1 MWYGNLQ
8 DYGPELTIFLQK
20 NIMKPRK
27 SPCTD
32 GQREL
37 FRTELEKIIDLGH
50 ALVKLSKTINWE
62 ALEKHFG
69 ANFCEKKG
77 RPGSSTRLMV
87 SLHYLKYSHNISDEE
102 VVSNWVENPYWQY
115 FSGMKWFE
123 HMSPIDP
130 SSMTKWRKRVGEA
143 GAEEMLK
150 QTIEAGLMM
159 KVVKQSELKRINVD
173 TTVQEKE
180 IRFPTDSRLYDRA
193 REKLVQAAEKRRITL
208 RQKYNH
214 KGKEM
219 LLMQSRYAHAKQFK
233 RAAKC
238 TAKLKTW
245 LGRVVRDIERKC
257 PKMDT
262 KLSDLIKTSKNLLDQ
277 KKDSKNKIYSIHAPE
292 VECISKGK
300 VHKRY
305 EFGCKVSV
313 AATSRGGWIVGAK
326 AFHGNPYDGH
336 TLSKTIEQVG
346 RLAKLPDHAFT
357 DMGYRKH
364 DYEGPVQI
372 HVDKKRRG
380 NTSKTLWRWMKRRA
394 AVEPTIGHL
403 KQDCRLE
410 RNRLKGKIG
419 DLMNVLFSA
428 AAMNFRKLLKLA
440 AAFLRLFYEMF
451 FGSPN
456 SVFHQRII

>member
-1 MWYGNLQ
+1 
-8 DYGPELTIFLQK
+8 
-20 NIMKPRK
+20 MKPRK
-27 SPCTD
+27 SPCSD

-37 FRTELEKIIDLGH
+37 FRTELEKMINLGH
-50 ALVKLSKTINWE
+50 GLVKLSKTIDWE
-62 ALEKHFG
+62 ALEKYFG
-69 ANFCEKKG
+69 ASFCEKNG
-77 RPGSSTRLMV
+77 RPGMSPRLMV
-87 SLHYLKYSHNISDEE
+87 SLHYLKYSHNLSDEE
-102 VVSNWVENPYWQY
+102 VVSKWVENPYWQY

-123 HMSPIDP
+123 HKLPIDP
-130 SSMTKWRKRVGEA
+130 SLMTKWRKRVGEA

-150 QTIEAGLMM
+150 QTIEAGL
-159 KVVKQSELKRINVD
+159 KIKAVKQSELKRINVD

-193 REKLVQAAEKRRITL
+193 REKLVQAAEKNGIVL

-214 KGKEM
+214 KAKEM
-219 LLMQSRYAHAKQFK
+219 LLMQSRYAHAKQYK

-238 TAKLKTW
+238 TARLKTW

-257 PKMDT
+257 QTMDVA
-262 KLSDLIKTSKNLLDQ
+262 LSGLIEISKKLLDQ

-336 TLSKTIEQVG
+336 TLSKTIEQVE
-346 RLAKLPDHAFT
+346 RLAKLPEHAFT

-364 DYEGPVQI
+364 DYEGLVQV

-380 NTSKTLWRWMKRRA
+380 SISKSLWRWMKRRA

-410 RNRLKGKIG
+410 RNRLKGKAG
-419 DLMNVLFSA
+419 DLINVIFSA

-440 AAFLRLFYEMF
+440 AAFLRFFYDVIMGALNPAF
-451 FGSPN
+451 S
-456 SVFHQRII
+456 QRAA

>member
-69 ANFCEKKG
+69 ASFCEKKG

-123 HMSPIDP
+123 HMPPIDP

-214 KGKEM
+214 KAKEM

-262 KLSDLIKTSKNLLDQ
+262 KLSDLIKTSKKLLDQ
-277 KKDSKNKIYSIHAPE
+277 KKDSKNKIYSIHTPE

-410 RNRLKGKIG
+410 RNRLKGKID
-419 DLMNVLFSA
+419 DLMNVIFSA

-451 FGSPN
+451 FGGPN
-456 SVFHQRII
+456 PVFHQRII

>member
-1 MWYGNLQ
+1 M
-8 DYGPELTIFLQK
+8 
-20 NIMKPRK
+20 
-27 SPCTD
+27 
-32 GQREL
+32 
-37 FRTELEKIIDLGH
+37 
-50 ALVKLSKTINWE
+50 
-62 ALEKHFG
+62 
-69 ANFCEKKG
+69 
-77 RPGSSTRLMV
+77 
-87 SLHYLKYSHNISDEE
+87 
-102 VVSNWVENPYWQY
+102 
-115 FSGMKWFE
+115 
-123 HMSPIDP
+123 
-130 SSMTKWRKRVGEA
+130 
-143 GAEEMLK
+143 
-150 QTIEAGLMM
+150 
-159 KVVKQSELKRINVD
+159 
-173 TTVQEKE
+173 
-180 IRFPTDSRLYDRA
+180 
-193 REKLVQAAEKRRITL
+193 
-208 RQKYNH
+208 
-214 KGKEM
+214 
-219 LLMQSRYAHAKQFK
+219 
-233 RAAKC
+233 
-238 TAKLKTW
+238 
-245 LGRVVRDIERKC
+245 
-257 PKMDT
+257 
-262 KLSDLIKTSKNLLDQ
+262 
-277 KKDSKNKIYSIHAPE
+277 
-292 VECISKGK
+292 ECISKGK

-419 DLMNVLFSA
+419 DLMNILFSA

-440 AAFLRLFYEMF
+440 AAFLRLFYEMI

-456 SVFHQRII
+456 PVFHQGII

>member
-1 MWYGNLQ
+1 
-8 DYGPELTIFLQK
+8 
-20 NIMKPRK
+20 MKPRK

-37 FRTELEKIIDLGH
+37 FRTELERMIDLDH
-50 ALVKLSKTINWE
+50 ALVKLSKTINWD
-62 ALEKHFG
+62 ALEKYFG
-69 ANFCEKKG
+69 KNFCENNG
-77 RPGSSTRLMV
+77 RPGVSTRLMV
-87 SLHYLKYSHNISDEE
+87 SLHYLKYSHNLSDEE
-102 VVSNWVENPYWQY
+102 VVSKWVENPYWQY

-123 HMSPIDP
+123 HTLPIDP
-130 SSMTKWRKRVGEA
+130 SSMTKWRKRVGEE

-150 QTIEAGLMM
+150 QTIETGLQM
-159 KVVKQSELKRINVD
+159 KAVKQSELKRINVD

-193 REKLVQAAEKRRITL
+193 REKLVHAAEKCGIVL
-208 RQKYNH
+208 RQKYNY
-214 KGKEM
+214 KAKEM

-245 LGRVVRDIERKC
+245 LGRVVRDVERKC
-257 PKMDT
+257 QPMKAELSGLIEISK
-262 KLSDLIKTSKNLLDQ
+262 KLLEQ
-277 KKDSKNKIYSIHAPE
+277 KRDSKNKIYSIHAPE

-300 VHKRY
+300 VHKRF
-305 EFGCKVSV
+305 EFGCKVSI

-336 TLSKTIEQVG
+336 TLSKTIEQVA
-346 RLAKLPDHAFT
+346 RITKLPDHAFT

-364 DYEGPVQI
+364 NYQGPVQV

-380 NTSKTLWRWMKRRA
+380 RISKSLWRWMKRRA

-410 RNRLKGKIG
+410 RNRLKSKIG
-419 DLMNVLFSA
+419 DQMNVIFSA
-428 AAMNFRKLLKLA
+428 AAMNFRKLMKLA
-440 AAFLRLFYEMF
+440 ATFLHFFCEMI
-451 FGSPN
+451 FGLIKPS
-456 SVFHQRII
+456 FIYQ